1 LKITVP
7 PKSDECKV
15 GGLVVVHGVVHPSHT
30 LSMPHITLLQ
40 QWDSMSIQVSL
51 SLDHCAIMDGHKSR
65 YLYLE
70 SLYYL
75 ESEACV
81 VEGLAV
87 VYGMVNPSHTLPMP
101 HITLGSLQSSMSI
114 QVSLS
119 LDHCDVTGRYCSS
132 NICLKSV

>member
-1 LKITVP
+1 
-7 PKSDECKV
+7 
-15 GGLVVVHGVVHPSHT
+15 
-30 LSMPHITLLQ
+30 LSMSCIVLLQ
-40 QWDSMSIQVSL
+40 QWDSMSIRVSL
-51 SLDHCAIMDGHKSR
+51 SLDHCAITDGHKSR

-87 VYGMVNPSHTLPMP
+87 VYGMVNPSHTLSMP
-101 HITLGSLQSSMSI
+101 HIIFGSLCSSMSI

-119 LDHCDVTGRYCSS
+119 LDHCAVTGRHGSS